1 MKKKFTL
8 DEWLKDKSQKIV
20 TRDGKPVKIIYTD
33 VKGSKYPI
41 IALITIKDGQEMMSC
56 FTKDGAHNIAFKC
69 DNDLFFVTE
78 DHGLT
83 KFETLLGE
91 IIDSWENESP
101 FNVPEELKKDAQKL
115 EECLC
120 GIEKGDG
127 PLAWYLGKIAGLEDA
142 MTIIPHWKK
151 CGVSFLYYQILDGW
165 LYHDDWCIPLE
176 DLFNKLPRG

>member
-1 MKKKFTL
+1 MKQKFTIE
-8 DEWLKDKSQKIV
+8 EWLKDKNVPVEKRSGTKMSFLYQDPTTQFLVFRNEDDLTLEIYNTAGGRWCHETDHSQNLMIV
-20 TRDGKPVKIIYTD
+20 TDEPD
-33 VKGSKYPI
+33 
-41 IALITIKDGQEMMSC
+41 
-56 FTKDGAHNIAFKC
+56 
-69 DNDLFFVTE
+69 
-78 DHGLT
+78 LT

-127 PLAWYLGKIAGLEDA
+127 PLAWHLGKIAGLQEV

-151 CGVSFLYYQILDGW
+151 CGVNFLDYQIRDGK

-176 DLFNKLPRG
+176 DLFNKLPMG